1 MNTNNKGF
9 TEKDWKLFRNKI
21 GKWQENY
28 IDRLNEEYIKILR
41 QDKNPSEK
49 FWQLFERIKK
59 DAKKPGV
66 IIEIRKSAMIDS
78 IVQLLRE
85 NVIQL
90 EDLDEFS
97 QILKDRI
104 YTIMEL

>member
-1 MNTNNKGF
+1 
-9 TEKDWKLFRNKI
+9 
-21 GKWQENY
+21 
-28 IDRLNEEYIKILR
+28 
-41 QDKNPSEK
+41 
-49 FWQLFERIKK
+49 
-59 DAKKPGV
+59 
-66 IIEIRKSAMIDS
+66 MIDS

>member
-49 FWQLFERIKK
+49 
-59 DAKKPGV
+59 
-66 IIEIRKSAMIDS
+66 
-78 IVQLLRE
+78 
-85 NVIQL
+85 
-90 EDLDEFS
+90 
-97 QILKDRI
+97 ILAAV
-104 YTIMEL
+104 